1 MMLLWLRCVGLKGSL
16 LLMWFKSKKKKDNYF
31 DVEDINC

>member
-1 MMLLWLRCVGLKGSL
+1 MMLLWLRCVGLKGIL
-16 LLMWFKSKKKKDNYF
+16 LLMWFKSKKKDNYF